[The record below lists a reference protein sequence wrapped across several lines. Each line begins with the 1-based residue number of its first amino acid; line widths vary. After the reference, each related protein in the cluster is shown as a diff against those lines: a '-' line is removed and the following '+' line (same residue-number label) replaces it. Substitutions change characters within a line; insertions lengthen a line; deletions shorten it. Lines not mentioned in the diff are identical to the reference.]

1 MILKAICFST
11 VAVVKI
17 NSFRKWKYFLTMAA
31 TIVINAVEVPVEN
44 TVLKLNL
51 IIF

>member
-1 MILKAICFST
+1 
-11 VAVVKI
+11 
-17 NSFRKWKYFLTMAA
+17 MAA

-44 TVLKLNL
+44 TVLKLNP